1 MKLLLINQEIFVL
14 ITTHGEDDDF
24 RISFETARL
33 AVIPIKS
40 VLETLS
46 DLQRSID
53 QQFATFPINNVLA
66 DSCMLDVPH
75 STLYMVPQIAF
86 HGIHWILP
94 QPKNT
99 GESIIE
105 SVLVTLHTK
114 IHSSALVAA
123 YMIHL
128 QKKHILHVDACKFFT
143 FINDASLTY

>member
-1 MKLLLINQEIFVL
+1 MKLLLINQEIIVL

-46 DLQRSID
+46 DLQCSID

-75 STLYMVPQIAF
+75 RPQHAL
-86 HGIHWILP
+86 HGASNCISRHPLDP
-94 QPKNT
+94 P
-99 GESIIE
+99 
-105 SVLVTLHTK
+105 
-114 IHSSALVAA
+114 SA
-123 YMIHL
+123 
-128 QKKHILHVDACKFFT
+128 
-143 FINDASLTY
+143 